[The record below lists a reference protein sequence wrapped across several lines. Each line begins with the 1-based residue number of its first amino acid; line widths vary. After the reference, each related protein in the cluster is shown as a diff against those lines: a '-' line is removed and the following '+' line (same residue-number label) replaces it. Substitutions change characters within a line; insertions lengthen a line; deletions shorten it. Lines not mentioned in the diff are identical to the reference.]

1 MAKKTNGVGTAVAV
15 GAGAVALSAVAYL
28 MFGPEGK
35 KHRKDMKSWM
45 IKMKGDMMEKLE
57 EAQELTQ
64 PVYENALAAIEAKY
78 KSMGNIDA
86 SALANEVALLK
97 KNWKMVVK
105 QAKAKK
111 KPAAKKTVKAAP
123 KKKVV
128 TKKKK

>member
-1 MAKKTNGVGTAVAV
+1 
-15 GAGAVALSAVAYL
+15 
-28 MFGPEGK
+28 
-35 KHRKDMKSWM
+35 M